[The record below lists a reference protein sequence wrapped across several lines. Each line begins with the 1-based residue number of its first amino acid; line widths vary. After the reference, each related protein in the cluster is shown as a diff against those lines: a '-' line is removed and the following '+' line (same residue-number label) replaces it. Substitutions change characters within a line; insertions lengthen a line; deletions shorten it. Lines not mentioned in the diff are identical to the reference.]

1 MSVKGLYEQ
10 IQTWN
15 PDSLREYIATH
26 HPEDY
31 QLLDVRQRAVYG
43 HDHLPGAIS
52 VPAADLPLRLE
63 SLDAQKPTVVYCD
76 QGALARAAAEV
87 LVKAGWKEVQV
98 LAGGLHAWKH
108 GLAVGLPQRACAD
121 FLAAENAEQQALL
134 AWQTEEAARR
144 FYQQMAET
152 IEEPEVAALFT
163 ELAEAESHHK
173 ATLKELWEALAGRLA
188 DNDFPGK
195 VEPVRKTM
203 EGGQDLTEALS
214 WAADATTAQ
223 ILDFAMAMELSA
235 FDQYLYLQRRA
246 DNPDSQ
252 RLYEMMADEER
263 HHLKLFGQMLE
274 RFERAV

>member
-1 MSVKGLYEQ
+1 MSVKELFEQ
-10 IQTWN
+10 IQTWD
-15 PDSLREYIATH
+15 PDTLREYIATH
-26 HPEDY
+26 HPENY
-31 QLLDVRQRAVYG
+31 QLLDVRQLAAYG
-43 HDHLPGAIS
+43 QDHLPGAIS
-52 VPAADLPLRLE
+52 VPAADLPLCLE
-63 SLDAQKPTVVYCD
+63 SLDALKPTVVYCD
-76 QGALARAAAEV
+76 QGALAGAAAEV
-87 LVKAGWKEVQV
+87 LVKAGWQDVRI

-152 IEEPEVAALFT
+152 IDEPEVAALFA
-163 ELAEAESHHK
+163 ELAEAENHHK
-173 ATLKELWEALAGRLA
+173 VTLKELWEALAGRLA
-188 DNDFPGK
+188 DKDFPGK

-203 EGGQDLTEALS
+203 EGGQELAEALR
-214 WAADATTAQ
+214 WAAGATTVQ

-235 FDQYLYLQRRA
+235 FDQYLYLQRHA
-246 DNPDSQ
+246 GNPDSQ

-274 RFERAV
+274 RFQRAV